1 MLPGRHLRDLLRD
14 SARSEALFHEHNK
27 VLADFSRQRIT
38 SRTLDVRR

>member
-1 MLPGRHLRDLLRD
+1 MLLCRHLRDLLRD

-38 SRTLDVRR
+38 SKTLDVRR